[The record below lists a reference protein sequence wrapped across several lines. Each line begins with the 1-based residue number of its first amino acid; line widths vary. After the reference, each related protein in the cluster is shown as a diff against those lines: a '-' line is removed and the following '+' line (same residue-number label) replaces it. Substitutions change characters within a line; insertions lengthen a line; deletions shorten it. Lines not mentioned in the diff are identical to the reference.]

1 MFFGE
6 FFLCLICL
14 LRTKGVGMENSHD
27 KRSAWVMGRRLL
39 LIQLIVVVL
48 QALFFFVGEQFLG
61 WNFKISASAAV
72 SSFLGGIIYLI
83 PFSAYTL
90 FALRRKSSDQFV
102 GLVLADFVIGFILKF
117 VFLIALFVLVL
128 KFIPTVHFVLFI
140 SFGVMFITQWVL
152 LIVLNHQ
159 Y

>member
-1 MFFGE
+1 
-6 FFLCLICL
+6 
-14 LRTKGVGMENSHD
+14 MENSHD
-27 KRSAWVMGRRLL
+27 KRSAWAMGRRLL

-61 WNFKISASAAV
+61 GNFKISASAAV

-140 SFGVMFITQWVL
+140 SIGVMFITQWVQ